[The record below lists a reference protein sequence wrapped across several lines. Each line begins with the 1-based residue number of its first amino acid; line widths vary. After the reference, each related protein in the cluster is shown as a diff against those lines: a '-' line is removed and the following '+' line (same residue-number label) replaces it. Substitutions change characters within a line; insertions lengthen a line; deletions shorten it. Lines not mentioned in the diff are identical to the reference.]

1 MRTPGVLAR
10 VAAYGLAW
18 TVAGLF
24 LFSRDLAR
32 RLLWH
37 DSTPWQALLASWLLG
52 AYISAALTPVVFW
65 LGRRWPIE
73 RERRL
78 RRVALHLLASAVF
91 SVLQLALEA
100 AASVWLGIFA
110 TETGSSFVGLFSTLM
125 VLGFHG
131 NVLIYW
137 ALHGMQAGWRF
148 YWRFREREQEA
159 LRLQLQA
166 SELRTEL
173 VRAQLSALKMQLQPH
188 FLFNTLNAVVVL
200 VRQQKGRE
208 AEDTL
213 ARLSDLLRWVLEDVG
228 SQEVPLR
235 RELEYLRLYL
245 AIEQTRFQDRL
256 RVDLAIAPDVL
267 DARVPH
273 MGLQPLVENA
283 IRHGIERRAAAG
295 RVSVRASRE
304 DGLVRIDVEDDGPG
318 FSTDAASDS
327 ASGAASVSGGIGL
340 ANTRARL
347 VQLYGE
353 AASLATGNREQGGA
367 VVTMR
372 LPYRLENDD
381 ADGESHACS

>member
-1 MRTPGVLAR
+1 MSSVPERRATR
-10 VAAYGLAW
+10 VALYALAW
-18 TVAGLF
+18 TVVGLF

-32 RLLWH
+32 RLLFH
-37 DSTPWQALLASWLLG
+37 DPTPWPSLLASWLVG
-52 AYISAALTPVVFW
+52 AYISGALTPLVFW
-65 LGRRWPIE
+65 LGRRWPID
-73 RERRL
+73 RAHRGRRI
-78 RRVALHLLASAVF
+78 ALHLAASAVF
-91 SVLQLALEA
+91 SVSQLALEA
-100 AASVWLGIFA
+100 AVSVWLGIFA
-110 TETGSSFVGLFSTLM
+110 TEIGSSFVGLFSLLM

-131 NVLIYW
+131 NVVTYW
-137 ALHGMQAGWRF
+137 VLHGMQAGWRY

-159 LRLQLQA
+159 LRLQLQS

-173 VRAQLSALKMQLQPH
+173 MRAQLSALKMQLQPH

-208 AEDTL
+208 AEETL
-213 ARLSDLLRWVLEDVG
+213 ARLSDLLRWVLDDVE

-245 AIEQTRFQDRL
+245 AIEHTRFQDRL
-256 RVDLAIAPDVL
+256 RIDLAIDPDVL

-304 DGLVRIDVEDDGPG
+304 NGLVRIDVEDDGPG
-318 FSTDAASDS
+318 FAQDAS
-327 ASGAASVSGGIGL
+327 AGSAALSSGIGL

-347 VQLYGE
+347 AQLYGE
-353 AASLATGNREQGGA
+353 AASLTIGNNGAQGA
-367 VVTMR
+367 IVTLR
-372 LPYRLENDD
+372 LPYRGDD
-381 ADGESHACS
+381 EDANGAPQPCA